1 MPGLRVFGR
10 RWGVASDDLV
20 FPGSFEFFVRA
31 IWWIVMLVLYTGQR
45 TELSHCEGG
54 ATLSTFLLGN
64 IIILL
69 AVLLVLACVVYTSM
83 QGTIGLPYKR
93 RRMPNLVYART
104 LLYAPELV
112 WTVLGSAWSVRLR
125 SVADCGD
132 EALTAM
138 KGAVATS
145 WIIML
150 ATLVTV
156 ALAFDPLGGHSEA
169 SGGGDGGGAD
179 SMRLLCAARG
189 TARRVWETRVRL
201 LCCWL
206 GDEDHGGAFSE
217 IARVLSDFFLDT
229 DLVAS
234 DIAAGL
240 SLLHQQQDRQGP
252 REVVTEGPLSLIAHP
267 QESLNVELDSA
278 AHYAKFAWAAYGWP
292 MYVLQN
298 PLSGLSVFFENCSC
312 RRGGQQSAEYSLVG
326 GGDGGDGRH
335 VATVLRVTGLCR
347 NDLIHVSFHNA
358 VYQIPFFVAL
368 DHDTQAV
375 VVSVRGT
382 LSLRDVLTDLSADCE
397 SMQVDGLQQDCYAH
411 KGMIQAAT
419 FIHQR
424 LVNDGILN
432 EAFQQAQD
440 YHLVVTGHSMG
451 GGVAV
456 LLSILLRC
464 AYPRLRCYAF
474 SPPGGL
480 LSQTLAHYTREFV
493 LSVVVGKDV
502 VARLS
507 LSNMEDL
514 KQSII
519 QIISASNR
527 PKYQILL
534 LGCCYEVCG
543 VSSGTADEES
553 EVQRTRLLQPLL
565 STGDLSE
572 DQQPMVCTAWV
583 PPPDFT
589 LSLALSSGTD
599 LADGPPASVSLA
611 GEASL
616 IAQQQPLF
624 LPGRILHLVDDDEE
638 RGAST
643 GRSCI
648 GGARRFHARWEDPSA
663 FRTLLISP
671 RMFTDH
677 TPHAISHALR
687 QLTSPAAPDHRPAA
701 PSGIA

>member
-1 MPGLRVFGR
+1 
-10 RWGVASDDLV
+10 
-20 FPGSFEFFVRA
+20 
-31 IWWIVMLVLYTGQR
+31 
-45 TELSHCEGG
+45 
-54 ATLSTFLLGN
+54 
-64 IIILL
+64 
-69 AVLLVLACVVYTSM
+69 
-83 QGTIGLPYKR
+83 GTISLPYKR
-93 RRMPNLVYART
+93 RRMPSLVYART

-112 WTVLGSAWSVRLR
+112 WTVLGSTWSVRLR

-138 KGAVATS
+138 KGAVATSLGS

-206 GDEDHGGAFSE
+206 GDEEHGGAFSE

-240 SLLHQQQDRQGP
+240 SLLHQQQDRHGP
-252 REVVTEGPLSLIAHP
+252 REVITEGPLSLIAHP
-267 QESLNVELDSA
+267 PCGAVQQESLSVELDSA

-298 PLSGLSVFFENCSC
+298 PLSGLSVFFENC
-312 RRGGQQSAEYSLVG
+312 RGQQSAEYSLVG
-326 GGDGGDGRH
+326 GGDGGDGRNI
-335 VATVLRVTGLCR
+335 ATVLRVTGLCR
-347 NDLIHVSFHNA
+347 SDLIHVSFHNA

-368 DHDTQAV
+368 DHDMQAV

-432 EAFQQAQD
+432 EAFQHAQD

-589 LSLALSSGTD
+589 LS
-599 LADGPPASVSLA
+599 
-611 GEASL
+611 
-616 IAQQQPLF
+616 QQQLF

-643 GRSCI
+643 GWSCV
-648 GGARRFHARWEDPSA
+648 GGARRFHACWEDPSA

-677 TPHAISHALR
+677 TPHAIAHAL
-687 QLTSPAAPDHRPAA
+687 
-701 PSGIA
+701 